1 MRARPSDGLVLFEG
15 KQAALSD
22 DHEWCFVAV
31 LPIRFQRGG
40 GGEHVRQLGGAL
52 FAYSA
57 ARLDCPQKSQAENT
71 GKTLCGSW
79 LNTRF
84 SASVKALDIL
94 Y

>member
-15 KQAALSD
+15 EQAALSD
-22 DHEWCFVAV
+22 VNDWCFVAV
-31 LPIRFQRGG
+31 LPIRFQR
-40 GGEHVRQLGGAL
+40 GEHVRQLGGAL

-57 ARLDCPQKSQAENT
+57 AGLDCPQKFQAVNT
-71 GKTLCGSW
+71 GKTPYGSW

-94 Y
+94 

>member
-1 MRARPSDGLVLFEG
+1 MRARPSDGLDLFEG

-40 GGEHVRQLGGAL
+40 GEHVRQLGGAL

-57 ARLDCPQKSQAENT
+57 ARLDYPQKSQVENI
-71 GKTLCGSW
+71 GKTLYGSW

-94 Y
+94 